1 MKKNEVNILLSLGSN
16 LGNKRQNILD
26 AFRLLQESNALTDLK
41 LSSIYETEPF
51 GNLDQPWFLNAAV
64 TGTTTFSLSNFIQ
77 LCKSIE
83 YSLGR
88 KSREKWTER
97 EIDIDIIFYGDKIFK
112 NSHLTVPH
120 SQMQERKFVLVPCS
134 EIAPEIIH
142 PILKKTISQLLEEC
156 KDISKVVLS

>member
-26 AFRLLQESNALTDLK
+26 AFRLLKESNALTDIK
-41 LSSIYETEPF
+41 LSSIYRTEPV
-51 GNLDQPWFLNAAV
+51 GNLNQPWFLNAAV
-64 TGTTTFSLSNFIQ
+64 TGITTLSLNNFIQ

-88 KSREKWTER
+88 KSRQKWTER
-97 EIDIDIIFYGDKIFK
+97 EIDIDIIFYGEIIFK
-112 NSHLTVPH
+112 NSHLTIPH

-134 EIAPEIIH
+134 EIAPDRVH
-142 PILKKTISQLLEEC
+142 PVLKKTISQLLEEC
-156 KDISKVVLS
+156 KDISEVLIS